1 MENKNNYKH
10 ILYKDSISETKVLI
24 TESCNGK
31 YPVYQTL
38 ANDNEI
44 YIASIW
50 IHDNIIM
57 KLRIDSNK
65 YHEGNIISSQDM
77 NLIIKGIYD

>member
-1 MENKNNYKH
+1 MENQNNYKH
-10 ILYKDSISETKVLI
+10 ILYKDSISKTKVLI

-44 YIASIW
+44 YNTHIW
-50 IHDNIIM
+50 IHDMHIV
-57 KLRIDSNK
+57 KLHIDSNK